1 MRVFNWIG
9 LGLTTKAL
17 AYEPFEHRLT
27 RSRAHKSRHQS
38 SHPIRRS
45 DRYQKYVPAFRGPRV
60 SDIQNEEADEEEYVW
75 SKERFNLDEFRYI
88 SSLN

>member
-27 RSRAHKSRHQS
+27 RSRARSRHQS
-38 SHPIRRS
+38 GHRRS
-45 DRYQKYVPAFRGPRV
+45 DRYQKYVPARV

-75 SKERFNLDEFRYI
+75 SKERFNLDEFWYI
-88 SSLN
+88 YDLG